1 MARKK
6 FDILSLRKKKAEG
19 EPITMLTAYDF
30 PTARLVDE
38 AGVDTILVGDS
49 AANVVLG
56 YDDTV
61 PVTMDEML
69 VLVRAVRR
77 GVHHAMLIGDMPFGS
92 YNISHEQAIANGVR
106 FLKEG
111 GCDAVKLEG
120 GGKMI
125 GVIRAL
131 VEAGVPVVG
140 HLGLLPQTAEMV
152 GGHRVQGRTA
162 DSAQK
167 IIEEAQQIAAAGAWM
182 IVLELIPDRVAQR
195 VSQAV
200 DIPTIG
206 IGAGP
211 YCDGQ
216 VLVLHDMLGV
226 NESFSPK
233 FLKKYA
239 QLGPAIREAVQHY
252 VEDVKAR
259 KYPGPEHS
267 FGIEDAE
274 LVKIYG
280 GQ

>member
-1 MARKK
+1 MAQKK
-6 FDILSLRKKKAEG
+6 FDLLALRKKKAAG
-19 EPITMLTAYDF
+19 EPITMLTCYDF
-30 PTARLVDE
+30 PMARLLDE
-38 AGVDTILVGDS
+38 TGVDTILVGDS

-77 GVHHAMLIGDMPFGS
+77 GVRHAMLIGDMPFGS
-92 YNISHEQAIANGVR
+92 YNISPEQAIANGVR

-140 HLGLLPQTAEMV
+140 HLGLLPQTADMV

-167 IIEEAQQIAAAGAWM
+167 ILDEAREIATAGAWM
-182 IVLELIPDRVAQR
+182 LVLELVPDRVAAK
-195 VSQAV
+195 VAAAI
-200 DIPTIG
+200 DIPVIG

-211 YCDGQ
+211 HCDGQ
-216 VLVLHDMLGV
+216 VLVLHDMLGF

-233 FLKKYA
+233 FLKKFA
-239 QLGPAIREAVQHY
+239 QLGPAIRLAVQQY
-252 VEDVKAR
+252 IDEVKAR

-267 FGIEDAE
+267 FGIEDSE
-274 LVKIYG
+274 LTKIYG
-280 GQ
+280 G